1 MKKSAGYVATSL
13 AIIAGSSAY
22 ANVESTGTN
31 GFIVANTVEVAAPA
45 SQAWDALV
53 SNVDQWWPKD
63 HSWWNG
69 TFTIE
74 PQAGGCFCEVSGARS
89 AEHLRVSFVDPEQR
103 LVMTGGLGPLQSMG
117 MYGAL
122 DWQFTQPSPE
132 QTTITLRYHVQG
144 FSENGYAELA
154 PVVDK
159 VQAIQLNA
167 LANYLKSR

>member
-1 MKKSAGYVATSL
+1 MSPFLTLEGKRALVTSGTR
-13 AIIAGSSAY
+13 GSGG
-22 ANVESTGTN
+22 V
-31 GFIVANTVEVAAPA
+31 IVFLFKELGADVLTTARTRPPEMPENRFVAADLTQPA
-45 SQAWDALV
+45 RGRAV
-53 SNVDQWWPKD
+53 
-63 HSWWNG
+63 G
-69 TFTIE
+69 
-74 PQAGGCFCEVSGARS
+74 
-89 AEHLRVSFVDPEQR
+89 
-103 LVMTGGLGPLQSMG
+103 GGLGPLQSMG

>member
-1 MKKSAGYVATSL
+1 MKKSAGYLVTSF

-31 GFIVANTVEVAAPA
+31 GFIVVNTVEVATPA

-122 DWQFTQPSPE
+122 DWQFIQPSPE

-144 FSENGYAELA
+144 FNENGYAELA
-154 PVVDK
+154 LVVDK